1 MALHF
6 TVGKSEIWGFQYHP
20 EVPYEYM
27 LKLIK
32 MRSSNM
38 IDKQYFKNQDE
49 VEQHIN
55 LIKKEN
61 KILTYDNRI
70 VEVKNWLNYLKENG

>member
-1 MALHF
+1 MP
-6 TVGKSEIWGFQYHP
+6 WGFQYHP

-38 IDKQYFKNQDE
+38 IDKQYFKNE
-49 VEQHIN
+49 VHRNVFVQYFYI
-55 LIKKEN
+55 L
-61 KILTYDNRI
+61 KI
-70 VEVKNWLNYLKENG
+70 